1 MRHIL
6 HSTYYLAAAGLLGL
20 ITLSALAQEAGTDAN
35 ESHQAGIAANT
46 ESPLPKTITVLVD
59 QGFTFHGIF
68 EAPDDLQGYA
78 LSYDN
83 EPMAAYISS
92 SSDYAVI
99 GTLIDPQGN
108 AVMESQLQA
117 LVLDPMLE
125 ATWSAFENT
134 RFISEGND
142 DASHIVYTLTDPNC
156 PYCNALWKNSRPL
169 IEQGV
174 LQLRHVLVGVL
185 SEDSLRKAAAIL
197 EADNPASALETH
209 ELEFRNGGIKPVEPS
224 EESQALLRKHAQI
237 MREAGATGT
246 PTSYYR
252 DEAGKVQR
260 INGAVSTDQL
270 REILGVE

>member
-20 ITLSALAQEAGTDAN
+20 ITLPALAQEAGTDAN

-99 GTLIDPQGN
+99 GTLIDPFTQGLLIGQDRQG
-108 AVMESQLQA
+108 AGFHQDPIEGRQA
-117 LVLDPMLE
+117 
-125 ATWSAFENT
+125 
-134 RFISEGND
+134 
-142 DASHIVYTLTDPNC
+142 H
-156 PYCNALWKNSRPL
+156 
-169 IEQGV
+169 Q
-174 LQLRHVLVGVL
+174 
-185 SEDSLRKAAAIL
+185 
-197 EADNPASALETH
+197 
-209 ELEFRNGGIKPVEPS
+209 
-224 EESQALLRKHAQI
+224 
-237 MREAGATGT
+237 
-246 PTSYYR
+246 
-252 DEAGKVQR
+252 
-260 INGAVSTDQL
+260 
-270 REILGVE
+270 